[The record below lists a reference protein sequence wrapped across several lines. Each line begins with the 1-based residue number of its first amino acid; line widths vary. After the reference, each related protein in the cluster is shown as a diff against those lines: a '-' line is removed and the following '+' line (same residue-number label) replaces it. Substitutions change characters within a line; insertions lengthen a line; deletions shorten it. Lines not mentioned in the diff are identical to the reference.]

1 MFDYIQFAQAAQQL
15 QALQQQHHIRNL
27 ASQAITNS
35 PMQSPSG
42 SPGLP
47 TSTTILSA
55 SSQTT
60 PPNVTQI
67 NVAGNYPTPTTPS
80 PVHQTPPLPKS
91 HQSTVPRV
99 LDPASAP
106 EETTDLEDLE
116 QFAKTF
122 KLRRIKLGFT
132 QGDVG
137 LAMGKRYG
145 NDFSQTTISRFEA
158 LNLSFKNMC
167 KLMPLL
173 QKWLQDADAGAC
185 LPGR

>member
-1 MFDYIQFAQAAQQL
+1 
-15 QALQQQHHIRNL
+15 
-27 ASQAITNS
+27 
-35 PMQSPSG
+35 MQSPSG

-47 TSTTILSA
+47 TPTTILAA
-55 SSQTT
+55 SISQTT

-80 PVHQTPPLPKS
+80 PVHQTPPLPKAAN
-91 HQSTVPRV
+91 STLVPRV
-99 LDPASAP
+99 LDPAAAP
-106 EETTDLEDLE
+106 EESTDLEDLE

-185 LPGR
+185 HPGRWVRYL